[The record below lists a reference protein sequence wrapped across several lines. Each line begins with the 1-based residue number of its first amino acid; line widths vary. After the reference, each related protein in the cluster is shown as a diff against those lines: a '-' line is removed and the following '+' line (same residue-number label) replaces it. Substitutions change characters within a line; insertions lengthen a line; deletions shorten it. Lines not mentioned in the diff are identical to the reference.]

1 MDRVDI
7 LTNIIM
13 LASCGKNPKASR
25 RITINCNKLFK
36 EGFDLDVEEKS
47 SVKYIWMRDGEIE
60 TIEETD
66 YVFVNGI
73 KINFNVDDKF
83 YIPIILYVERQRDGN
98 N

>member
-1 MDRVDI
+1 
-7 LTNIIM
+7 
-13 LASCGKNPKASR
+13 
-25 RITINCNKLFK
+25 
-36 EGFDLDVEEKS
+36 
-47 SVKYIWMRDGEIE
+47 MRDGEIE

-83 YIPIILYVERQRDGN
+83 YIPIILYVERERDGN